1 MLCQNSAHTS
11 CGATSQ
17 KNAHKYIS
25 DNKSAHFAVW
35 FTQVE
40 VCGCIFATLG
50 WSSFRALTCAVQFEM
65 CIFSE
70 LALAYFP
77 SITIMWCA
85 HIFVGSL
92 SGQFET
98 SAERRVCTPAIPLE
112 LALPH
117 TCTHCARGS
126 LCFTGKHKH
135 TNTSLKYKDK
145 L

>member
-11 CGATSQ
+11 YGATSQ

-40 VCGCIFATLG
+40 ICGCIFATLG
-50 WSSFRALTCAVQFEM
+50 WSSFRALTCAAQFEM

-77 SITIMWCA
+77 SITIVWCA

-112 LALPH
+112 LTLPH
-117 TCTHCARGS
+117 TCTHCARV
-126 LCFTGKHKH
+126 LCVSQG
-135 TNTSLKYKDK
+135 NTSIQTHH
-145 L
+145 

>member
-1 MLCQNSAHTS
+1 MPKTQLTLLAEQPHS
-11 CGATSQ
+11 
-17 KNAHKYIS
+17 KNAHEYIS
-25 DNKSAHFAVW
+25 DDKSAHFAVW

-40 VCGCIFATLG
+40 VRGCTFVTLG
-50 WSSFRALTCAVQFEM
+50 WSSFRALTCAAQFEM

-112 LALPH
+112 PALAH
-117 TCTHCARGS
+117 TCTHCARV
-126 LCFTGKHKH
+126 LCVSQG
-135 TNTSLKYKDK
+135 NTSIQTHY
-145 L
+145 

>member
-1 MLCQNSAHTS
+1 M
-11 CGATSQ
+11 
-17 KNAHKYIS
+17 
-25 DNKSAHFAVW
+25 W
-35 FTQVE
+35 FRQVE
-40 VCGCIFATLG
+40 VCGCFFVTLG
-50 WSSFRALTCAVQFEM
+50 WSSFRALTCAAQFEM

-98 SAERRVCTPAIPLE
+98 SAEASVPPAIPSE
-112 LALPH
+112 LAPPH
-117 TCTHCARGS
+117 TCTHCARRA

-145 L
+145 LQNYRRHSSGPMFGGEEDEVRACYCLPCQP